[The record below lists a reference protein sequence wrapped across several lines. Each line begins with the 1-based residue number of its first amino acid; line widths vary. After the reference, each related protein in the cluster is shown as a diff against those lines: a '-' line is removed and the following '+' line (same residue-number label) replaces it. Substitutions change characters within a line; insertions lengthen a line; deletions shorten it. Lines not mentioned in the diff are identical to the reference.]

1 MIFLEQSLCFSVKI
15 TNSINYRW
23 LFKTQLTLYGLK
35 ATMSLFRAIANSKRA
50 NFWTRY
56 LFIFYFPFVKVPV
69 TVEVKQIKLNDI
81 NFVPTKKRVL
91 EMWCWQISS
100 LFAKTRLKGNFISGK
115 NPKNNYKTDIY
126 LPAVVSSS

>member
-1 MIFLEQSLCFSVKI
+1 MICLEQSLCFSVKI

-81 NFVPTKKRVL
+81 NFVPTKNVFLRCDVDKFL
-91 EMWCWQISS
+91 
-100 LFAKTRLKGNFISGK
+100 LFAKTRLKENFISGK
-115 NPKNNYKTDIY
+115 NPKNNYNTDIY